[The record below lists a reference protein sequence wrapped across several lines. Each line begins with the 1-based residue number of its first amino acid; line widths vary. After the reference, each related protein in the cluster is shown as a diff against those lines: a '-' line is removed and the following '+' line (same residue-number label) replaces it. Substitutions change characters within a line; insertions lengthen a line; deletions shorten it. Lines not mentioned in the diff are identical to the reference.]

1 MERGRDPRGGN
12 DRLRAETS
20 LPLQLLS
27 PDFVVWLTDSAQDEN
42 GFVYTDTVAAAG
54 VGRPSELDE
63 LDLAER

>member
-1 MERGRDPRGGN
+1 MVGSCSVVPSARCLDAWIASALSIRDALER
-12 DRLRAETS
+12 
-20 LPLQLLS
+20 
-27 PDFVVWLTDSAQDEN
+27 N